1 MTKMKARNAY
11 VKLKYKG
18 NGTMDITEESSGC
31 SIVDCASGEADTISV
46 SLCNR
51 NGKWFKKNYFPKSSD
66 YIKAT
71 IVTEKWN
78 GDNEQKVQA
87 YQGEFVADQIVAS
100 GFSSTVDLEG
110 ISIPLHTGFNVTQRN
125 RTYKKTSLKS
135 ILMTIANRADIT
147 LVFEA
152 SNHKIDEAGQ
162 DGNTDLEFAFSLCS
176 DYGCCM
182 KLYNGKMIVY
192 DQTKYERKASRF
204 TLKKAEIGDD
214 SAFSF
219 TRSISKVYDSVKF
232 QYQNKKGKNITY
244 NYHIPGRTAKR
255 TLFISSSAD
264 SHADAEKKAKA
275 QLASTLREA
284 VTASFNLM
292 GNPRYK
298 ACTVFK
304 ISGFGEFDGRY
315 FIDKA
320 THNFSDDGYTSSIEC
335 HKCVTN
341 IV

>member
-1 MTKMKARNAY
+1 MKARNAY

-18 NGTMDITEESSGC
+18 NGTMDITGENSGC
-31 SIVDCASGEADTISV
+31 TIVDCASGEADTISV
-46 SLCNR
+46 TLCNR
-51 NGKWFKKNYFPKSSD
+51 DAKWLKKGYFPKSSD

-78 GDNEQKVQA
+78 GDNEQKISA
-87 YQGEFVADQIVAS
+87 YQGKFVADQITAT

-110 ISIPLHTGFNVTQRN
+110 ISIPLSTGFNVTQRN
-125 RTYKKTSLKS
+125 RTYKKTSLKN
-135 ILMTIANRADIT
+135 ILQNVAKRAGIT

-152 SNHKIDEAGQ
+152 SNHNIDEVSQ

-192 DQTKYERKASRF
+192 DQTAYERKASRF
-204 TLKKAEIGDD
+204 TLEKTEIGDD
-214 SAFSF
+214 STYTF

-244 NYHIPGRTAKR
+244 NYKIPGRTAKR
-255 TLFISSSAD
+255 TLFMSSSAD
-264 SHADAEKKAKA
+264 SHADAEKKAKS

-284 VTASFNLM
+284 ITASFTLM
-292 GNPRYK
+292 GNPMYK
-298 ACTVFK
+298 ACTVFN

-320 THNFSDDGYTSSIEC
+320 THSFSDEGYTSSIEC

-341 IV
+341 IK

>member
-1 MTKMKARNAY
+1 MKARNTY

-18 NGTMDITEESSGC
+18 NGTMDITGEYSDC
-31 SIVDCASGEADTISV
+31 TIVDCASGEADTISV
-46 SLCNR
+46 SLCNKD
-51 NGKWFKKNYFPKSSD
+51 GKWLKKAYFPRSSD

-78 GDNEQKVQA
+78 DDSEKKKTFYYGK
-87 YQGEFVADQIVAS
+87 FVTDQITSS
-100 GFSSTVDLEG
+100 GFPSTAALGG

-135 ILMTIANRADIT
+135 VLQIIAKRARVK
-147 LVFEA
+147 LVFDA
-152 SNHKIDEAGQ
+152 SNHKIDEVSQ

-176 DYGCCM
+176 DYGCCL

-192 DQTKYERKASRF
+192 DQTAYERRERRF
-204 TLKKAEIGDD
+204 ILKKSEIGDD
-214 SAFSF
+214 STYSF

-244 NYHIPGRTAKR
+244 NYKIPGRTAKR

-284 VTASFNLM
+284 ITASFTLM
-292 GNPRYK
+292 GNPQYK
-298 ACTVFK
+298 ACMVFAV
-304 ISGFGEFDGRY
+304 SGFGQFDGRY
-315 FIDKA
+315 FIDKV
-320 THNFSDDGYTSSIEC
+320 THSFSDEGYTSSIEC

-341 IV
+341 IR